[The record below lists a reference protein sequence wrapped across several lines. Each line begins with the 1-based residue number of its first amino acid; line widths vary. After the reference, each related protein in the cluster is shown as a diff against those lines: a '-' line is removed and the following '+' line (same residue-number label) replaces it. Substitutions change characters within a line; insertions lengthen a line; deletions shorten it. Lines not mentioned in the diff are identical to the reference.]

1 MTTTLPRLTT
11 YRLLSIVH
19 REKVR
24 EPLTPYNAALAISAV
39 LAADK
44 GVPSEITTFGAVPET
59 AVTALVVTDE
69 GKGILCYRNLTKAEI
84 DDIHRLARE
93 ERG

>member
-1 MTTTLPRLTT
+1 MTTTTPPRLET

-19 REKVR
+19 REKVA
-24 EPLTPYNAALAISAV
+24 EPYKAAMWASTI

-44 GVPSEITTFGAVPET
+44 GVPSEVTTFGADPET
-59 AVTALVVTDE
+59 AVSALVVTDE
-69 GKGILCYRNLTKAEI
+69 GKGILYYRNLTKVEI